1 MHLTRRL
8 SILKLSGQ
16 CLALIGSLF
25 ALLLTACDYSNSKA
39 LSEVPFQ
46 NDLGKAGITF
56 KSISERVLEPNCVTC
71 HSNYSN
77 YESVKREL
85 SSIQTAI
92 ELDRMPKR
100 GPPLTPTE
108 KQLIAQWISLGAPND
123 SERPPTAPRSLEPD
137 WDSISVNLIFPKCLV
152 CHNPQGQAKF
162 VDFSTRQAFF
172 NSRDRLFGG
181 VKLLD
186 FERPSESYIIAIVQ
200 DPVEPMPPPSARIP
214 KLTAEEISVL
224 TKWIELGLP

>member
-1 MHLTRRL
+1 MSLTQRL
-8 SILKLSGQ
+8 SRLKPSGQ
-16 CLALIGSLF
+16 CLVLIGALV

-46 NDLGKAGITF
+46 KDLGEASITF
-56 KSISERVLEPNCVTC
+56 KIVSERVLDPNCVTC

-92 ELDRMPKR
+92 DLDRMPKR
-100 GPPLTPTE
+100 GPPLSQTE
-108 KQLIAQWISLGAPND
+108 KQLLSHWISLGAPFD
-123 SERPPTAPRSLEPD
+123 SKLPPPAQLPLQPD
-137 WDSISVNLIFPKCLV
+137 WASISVNLIFPKCLV

-162 VDFSTRQAFF
+162 VDLSSRQAFF

-186 FERPSESYIIAIVQ
+186 FEKPAESYIVSIVQ
-200 DPVEPMPPPSARIP
+200 DPVEPMPPPIARIP
-214 KLTAEEISVL
+214 KVTEKEIAVL